1 MSGIVVWRSY
11 ATIIADLVKAAAALN
26 YTAYD
31 KVGKFGKVSIT
42 VNYST
47 IYLALKERKIEA
59 QLKFLT
65 TIFFPRLYGI
75 MCIAL
80 VFINVYR
87 KFQLCFFLLS
97 FRKRY

>member
-1 MSGIVVWRSY
+1 MSGIVVWSSY

-47 IYLALKERKIEA
+47 INLVLKERKIEA